1 MNRIRILIPL
11 IIVSVLF
18 CFTASAYAVIPQ
30 LLGPL
35 SALLSIIPQI
45 LAFVGIAVI
54 TSLVFARDT
63 TKMLFYRLRNFV
75 FANKIGSL
83 VSILVLIILAVLTF
97 HFVGKNVKHTPPIT
111 VEPEKSKTEL
121 VTNTQSWPTFRG
133 NANRTGHLDGL
144 SGPLTNNINWIFKSK
159 EAKAVELSSS
169 PAIVGNRLYIGATH
183 GSILSVSGATYCIDI
198 ETNKLI
204 WRHDSDIPIISSPAV
219 VAGRVYI
226 GEGYHYDTGCRLR
239 CLDANTGDPIWSFRT
254 ASHVESTP
262 YIIQGRLYFTA
273 GGDGVYCLDA
283 LAGEEIWHFPA
294 VHADMAPIVK
304 NGKVYFGTGYGEYRT
319 YALDAMTGKEIWS
332 TPTPYPV
339 WGSPSSYDNIIY
351 FGLGRGNFSESA
363 PIPKGSVIALN
374 MESGDT
380 IWEYNEVGDAVMSAI
395 CVKNDQV
402 IFGSK
407 DGHVY
412 NLNASD
418 GELNW
423 RTDLNAVVASSPA
436 VTEESVYAATYEGRI
451 FSLDISDGDLEWVYD
466 SNSVSNGLKF
476 ISSPAIANGNLYI
489 GSSGRYV
496 FCLGGDKAA
505 GTFEDR

>member
-1 MNRIRILIPL
+1 MNRIKILVPL
-11 IIVSVLF
+11 IIVSVFF
-18 CFTASAYAVIPQ
+18 CFTTTAYAVIPQ

-35 SALLSIIPQI
+35 SALISIIPQI
-45 LAFVGIAVI
+45 LAFVGIAVV
-54 TSLVFARDT
+54 TSIVFARDT

-97 HFVGKNVKHTPPIT
+97 QFVDRNVKDTPPIT
-111 VEPEKSKTEL
+111 IEPEKSKTEL

-133 NANRTGHLDGL
+133 NDDRTGHLDDL

-169 PAIVGNRLYIGATH
+169 PAIIGNRLYIGATH
-183 GSILSVSGATYCIDI
+183 GSIFSVSGATYCIDI
-198 ETNKLI
+198 ETNKLV

-239 CLDANTGDPIWSFRT
+239 CLDANTGDPIWSFKT

-262 YIIQGRLYFTA
+262 SIVQGRLYFTA

-294 VHADMAPIVK
+294 VHADMAPLVK
-304 NGKVYFGTGYGEYRT
+304 DGKVYFGTGYGEYRT
-319 YALDAMTGKEIWS
+319 YAVDAMTGDEIWS
-332 TPTPYPV
+332 KPAPYPV
-339 WGSPSSYDNIIY
+339 WGSPSSYNNIIY

-374 MESGDT
+374 METGDT
-380 IWEYNEVGDAVMSAI
+380 VWEYEVGDAVMSAI
-395 CVKNDQV
+395 CVRNEQV
-402 IFGSK
+402 IFGSR

-412 NLNASD
+412 NLSALH

-423 RTDLNAVVASSPA
+423 RTNLNAVVASSPA

-451 FSLDISDGDLEWVYD
+451 FSLDVSKGDLEWVYD

-496 FCLGGDKAA
+496 FCLGGDKA
-505 GTFEDR
+505 GSFENR

>member
-11 IIVSVLF
+11 ILVSVLF
-18 CFTASAYAVIPQ
+18 CFTSSAYAVIPQ

-45 LAFVGIAVI
+45 LAFVGIAVV

-75 FANKIGSL
+75 FANKIGSI
-83 VSILVLIILAVLTF
+83 VSIVVLIILAVLTF
-97 HFVGKNVKHTPPIT
+97 QLVSRNVKQTPPIT
-111 VEPEKSKTEL
+111 VEPEKSRTEL
-121 VTNTQSWPTFRG
+121 VTNTQSWSTFRF
-133 NANRTGHLDGL
+133 NDNRTGHLDDQP
-144 SGPLTNNINWIFKSK
+144 GPLTNDINWIFKSK
-159 EAKAVELSSS
+159 EAQAVELSSS
-169 PAIVGNRLYIGATH
+169 PAIIGNRLYIGATH
-183 GSILSVSGATYCIDI
+183 GSIFSVSGATYCIDI
-198 ETNKLI
+198 ETNKLV
-204 WRHDSDIPIISSPAV
+204 WRHDSEIPIISSPAV

-239 CLDANTGDPIWSFRT
+239 CLDANTGDPIWSFKT

-262 YIIQGRLYFTA
+262 TIVQGRLYFTA

-283 LAGEEIWHFPA
+283 LAGEEIWHYPA
-294 VHADMAPIVK
+294 VHADMAPLVK
-304 NGKVYFGTGYGEYRT
+304 DGKVYFGTGYGEYRT
-319 YALDAMTGKEIWS
+319 YAVDAMTGKEIWS
-332 TPTPYPV
+332 KPAPYPV
-339 WGSPSSYDNIIY
+339 WGSPSSYNDIIY

-374 MESGDT
+374 METGDT
-380 IWEYNEVGDAVMSAI
+380 VWEYEVGDAVMSAI
-395 CVKNDQV
+395 CVRDEQV
-402 IFGSK
+402 IFGSR
-407 DGHVY
+407 DEHVY
-412 NLNASD
+412 NLSASD

-423 RTDLNAVVASSPA
+423 KTNLNAVVASSPA

-466 SNSVSNGLKF
+466 SNSVTHGLKF
-476 ISSPAIANGNLYI
+476 ISSPAIVNGNLYI

>member
-1 MNRIRILIPL
+1 MYKIRILLP
-11 IIVSVLF
+11 IIIISVLF

-45 LAFVGIAVI
+45 LAFVGIAVV

-63 TKMLFYRLRNFV
+63 TKMLLYRLRNFV
-75 FANKIGSL
+75 LANRIGSL
-83 VSILVLIILAVLTF
+83 ISILVLVILAVLTF
-97 HFVGKNVKHTPPIT
+97 QLVSRNVKPTPPIT
-111 VEPEKSKTEL
+111 VEPEKSITEL
-121 VTNTQSWPTFRG
+121 VTTTQSWSTFRG
-133 NANRTGHLDGL
+133 NENRTGHLDEL
-144 SGPLTNNINWIFKSK
+144 PGPLTNDINWIFKAK
-159 EAKAVELSSS
+159 EARAVELSSS

-198 ETNKLI
+198 ETNRVI
-204 WRHDSDIPIISSPAV
+204 WSQDSDIPIISSPAV

-239 CLDANTGDPIWSFRT
+239 CLDANTGEPIWSFKT

-262 YIIQGRLYFTA
+262 TIIQGRLYFTA

-283 LAGEEIWHFPA
+283 LAGGEIWHFPA
-294 VHADMAPIVK
+294 VHADMSPLVK
-304 NGKVYFGTGYGEYRT
+304 EGKVFFGTGYGEYRT
-319 YALDAMTGKEIWS
+319 YALDAMTGKEIW
-332 TPTPYPV
+332 TTLAPYPV
-339 WGSPSSYDNIIY
+339 WGSPSSYKNIIY

-363 PIPKGSVIALN
+363 PIPKGSVIGLN
-374 MESGDT
+374 IENGDT
-380 IWEYNEVGDAVMSAI
+380 VWEYEVEDAVMSAI
-395 CVKNDQV
+395 CIRNDQV

-412 NLNASD
+412 NLNALD

-423 RTDLNAVVASSPA
+423 RTNLNAVVASSPA
-436 VTEESVYAATYEGRI
+436 VTEQSVYAATYDGRI
-451 FSLDISDGDLEWVYD
+451 FSLDLSDGDLEWVYD
-466 SNSVSNGLKF
+466 SDSVSNGLKF

-489 GSSGRYV
+489 GSSGQFV
-496 FCLGGDKAA
+496 FCLGGDKE
-505 GTFEDR
+505 TESFTDR